1 MPRFN
6 YQAKNS
12 VGQLTQGEMDGNSET
27 EVRNR
32 LQQMNLQTLR
42 VSPKPVAGKKI
53 EGSYAAFF
61 APKVNSKDL
70 QIFTRQLAT
79 LVNAGVPVVDG
90 LKILSD
96 GLRPGILKDSAL
108 KVKNS
113 IESGKRL
120 ADSMAM
126 HPAVF
131 DRLYCN
137 LIQAGEEAGILDSIL
152 LRLAIYMEKSE
163 KIKGQIKGAMAYPI
177 IIICVALIVI
187 SGILV
192 FIIPKFQE
200 FFGSMGK
207 EPPAL
212 TAMVVTLSN
221 TMIHNWYLF
230 LGGMVGLP
238 ILFIQY
244 IKTPDGKDMWET
256 FLFRAPV
263 VGQLTQKT
271 CFARVTRTLSTLLS
285 SGVGLI
291 EAIEISSRTAGNV
304 VIEKALAKS
313 KDAVMQG
320 KPLAFPLSRDK
331 TFPQMIVQMI
341 SIGEQSGTL
350 DVMLGKVA
358 DFYEDEIDT
367 AVKALMSMIE
377 PLLMVFLGGTIA
389 VLMIAMYLPIFS
401 MGDAIGGG

>member
-1 MPRFN
+1 MPRYA

-12 VGQLTQGEMDGNSET
+12 AGQLTQGEMDGGSEV

-32 LQQMNLQTLR
+32 LQQMSLQPLK
-42 VSPKPVAGKKI
+42 VVQKAAVGKKV
-53 EGSYAAFF
+53 EQKSSFFF
-61 APKVNSKDL
+61 APKVNTKDL
-70 QIFTRQLAT
+70 QIFTRQFAT
-79 LVNAGVPVVDG
+79 LINAGVPVVDA
-90 LKILSD
+90 LKILAD
-96 GLRPGILKDSAL
+96 GLRPGVLKEASY
-108 KVKNS
+108 KIKNS
-113 IESGKRL
+113 IETGKRL

-126 HPAVF
+126 HPNVF

-137 LIQAGEEAGILDSIL
+137 MIQAGEEAGILDAIL
-152 LRLAIYMEKSE
+152 NRLAVYMEKSE
-163 KIKGQIKGAMAYPI
+163 KIKGQIKGAMVYPI

-212 TAMVVTLSN
+212 TQMVVTLSHS
-221 TMIHNWYLF
+221 MIHNWYF
-230 LGGMVGLP
+230 YLGGMIGIP

-244 IKTPDGKDMWET
+244 IQTPEGKDNWET
-256 FLFRAPV
+256 FLFHAPV
-263 VGQLTQKT
+263 IGDLIQKT
-271 CFARVTRTLSTLLS
+271 SFARVTRTLSTLIS

-291 EAIEISSRTAGNV
+291 EAIEIASRTAGNI
-304 VIEKALAKS
+304 VIEKALSRS
-313 KDAVMQG
+313 KEAVMQG
-320 KPLAFPLSRDK
+320 KPLAQPLSKDK
-331 TFPQMIVQMI
+331 TFPQMVVQMI

-358 DFYEDEIDT
+358 DFYEDDIDT